1 MQRQLFVYVLKGSPS
16 AQQQLA
22 FAHQLI
28 FTLTAL
34 VRMYALVATAAAR
47 HVATQRCMLQRSII
61 VLQRSAAE
69 VRIRLSSSLPHL
81 HRDWAHPCHLSLHRD
96 VCQRALDAA
105 WPPRAHRWR
114 P

>member
-47 HVATQRCMLQRSII
+47 HVPAQLQRST
-61 VLQRSAAE
+61 AE
-69 VRIRLSSSLPHL
+69 VRNRLCSSLPHL